1 MIRFDR
7 VPEPSGF
14 DGRVRKPGNE
24 WLRSHPDAKRPRD
37 YWNLFKPALA
47 RGFRQ
52 LCGYS
57 AMFEP
62 VGSVD
67 HYISVA
73 TDPALAYEWGNLR
86 FASEWI
92 NKSKQN
98 EDANVLDPFEVGDG
112 WFELLLPSL
121 QLVVSSRV
129 PEEFREKAE
138 YTLIR
143 LHLRDDERVIR
154 QRQTWYE
161 LYCRNELS
169 LDGLSRMAPLIARAV
184 EKQTRENS
192 A

>member
-7 VPEPSGF
+7 VPEPFGF
-14 DGRVRKPGNE
+14 DDRVRKPGKE
-24 WLRSHPDAKRPRD
+24 WLWSHPDTKRPRD

-47 RGFRQ
+47 EGFRQ

-73 TDPALAYEWGNLR
+73 TDRALAYEWGNLR

-98 EDANVLDPFEVGDG
+98 EDTNVLDPFEVGDD

-121 QLVVSSRV
+121 QLVVSGLF
-129 PEEFREKAE
+129 PAEFREKAE
-138 YTLIR
+138 YTLMR

-169 LDGLSRMAPLIARAV
+169 LDGLRRMAPLIARAV
-184 EKQTRENS
+184 EKQTRENMS
-192 A
+192 